1 MSLNFQVTE
10 VPIISACL
18 MGKVSEVKSL
28 LDQYAD
34 VNAQDSE
41 RRTALHV
48 ASHFGHYDC
57 VQLLLGKSARP
68 SPKDSRW
75 LTPLHRACAMGHDDI
90 AKLLIENSAEVLYW
104 QITVDSR

>member
-1 MSLNFQVTE
+1 MVSLNFQVTE

-18 MGKVSEVKSL
+18 LGKVCEVKSL
-28 LDQYAD
+28 LDQLVD

-48 ASHFGHYDC
+48 ASHFGHYEC
-57 VQLLLGKSARP
+57 IQLLLNKNARP

-75 LTPLHRACAMGHDDI
+75 LTPLHRACAMGHDEI
-90 AKLLIENSAEVLYW
+90 AKLLIEHSAEVWY
-104 QITVDSR
+104 